1 MTEKENKRSLKTT
14 IAGIASAIGIICVSI
29 AAALDGDPETAVNI
43 QTVLG
48 GVGSLLTLVGVS
60 GIGFLAKDGDK

>member
-1 MTEKENKRSLKTT
+1 MEKKRNIKTT
-14 IAGIASAIGIICVSI
+14 IAGIAGAIGVICVSI

-48 GVGSLLTLVGVS
+48 GVGSLLTLVGVT
-60 GIGFLAKDGDK
+60 GVGVLAKDGDK